1 MSTEDII
8 YILQH
13 NSFLFQQNTLV
24 MSFLRTIGWGISKL
38 LIYFA
43 SATSSLFDAVFG
55 FLGFTDENGVL
66 GDFIKDFRPVVF
78 AILIVSIFALG
89 IILIVKHEK
98 KPQLLTN
105 ILMFVLVVTS
115 CGYVM
120 SLMNDVITAGKSAI
134 VGESSSDVAYETAA
148 TDIYDLVYI
157 DSQHSG
163 VSYLL
168 DHGDNE
174 KAAYDTYE
182 SFTNNDM
189 DLLDI
194 NEILNYNSS
203 KYGLSDDV
211 KSVLKQKLIYFHGL
225 PLSLEE
231 VYAGFGINFDDTAN
245 WFNEFY
251 YRYSVDFIPLWIS
264 MISLIIIYIVMAY
277 KVFRL
282 IFELGVMRIIALVTS
297 ANLSGGQ
304 KTVKTLDS
312 IKNSYIVILVCC
324 LLIRFYQLACTAM
337 NDVTPI
343 SNNGIIKALCRLF
356 LAFAVIDGPNLIEWL
371 FGIDAGLKSGVG
383 RILAAWHIGKGVG
396 YAAGRAVGKT
406 GRVFGKMFG
415 ADKEK
420 GSTDIFNKGSG
431 DDKTSGMDRK
441 SPNPN
446 PTSPTSPTS
455 PDKGGGA
462 ASIGADAVIN
472 DTGAAAGYGTI
483 DPDETKSKDLSGW
496 FKKEKELEESASV
509 LRSGSPSGAESSISA
524 MQPDN
529 NPLSRDAYGN
539 EDRADEVL
547 SMMDKH
553 TYSENGGGTSG
564 IGKSDVRANPYEGS
578 IFKDRSGGSKP
589 ERPVINKA
597 QGTDTAERKVP
608 RITKGNENIRKSQFK
623 GTSGYKKIK
632 EKPMELRNFNRGANK
647 DKPFNTDTS
656 SNNSNKGRDLK

>member
-24 MSFLRTIGWGISKL
+24 ISFLRTIGWGISRL

-157 DSQHSG
+157 DSQHGS
-163 VSYLL
+163 VNYLL

-174 KAAYDTYE
+174 KVAYDTYE

-324 LLIRFYQLACTAM
+324 LLIRFYQMACAAM

-343 SNNGIIKALCRLF
+343 ANNGIIKALCRLF

-371 FGIDAGLKSGVG
+371 FGIDAGLQSGVG

-396 YAAGRAVGKT
+396 YAAGRAVKKT

-415 ADKEK
+415 ADMGK
-420 GSTDIFNKGSG
+420 GSTDVFNKGSG

-441 SPNPN
+441 SPDPN
-446 PTSPTSPTS
+446 PTSPTSP
-455 PDKGGGA
+455 DKSGGA
-462 ASIGADAVIN
+462 ASIGADAVMN
-472 DTGAAAGYGTI
+472 DTGQTVDYRTTNPDGTNN
-483 DPDETKSKDLSGW
+483 KDLSGW
-496 FKKEKELEESASV
+496 FEKEKELEESASV

-539 EDRADEVL
+539 AERADEAL

-553 TYSENGGGTSG
+553 TYSENLNGTSG
-564 IGKSDVRANPYEGS
+564 IGKTDVRANPYEGS
-578 IFKDRSGGSKP
+578 IFKDRSVGSKLKS
-589 ERPVINKA
+589 PVINKA
-597 QGTDTAERKVP
+597 QGTDTAARKEI
-608 RITKGNENIRKSQFK
+608 RIAKGNENIRKSRFK

-632 EKPMELRNFNRGANK
+632 EKPMELRNFNRGTNK
-647 DKPFNTDTS
+647 DKPFKTDTS
-656 SNNSNKGRDLK
+656 SNISNKGRNRE

>member
-8 YILQH
+8 YILQN

-24 MSFLRTIGWGISKL
+24 MSFLRTIGWGISRL

-78 AILIVSIFALG
+78 AILIVSVFALG

-312 IKNSYIVILVCC
+312 IKNSYIVMLVCC

-371 FGIDAGLKSGVG
+371 FGIDAGLQSGVG

-420 GSTDIFNKGSG
+420 GSTDIFNKESE

-441 SPNPN
+441 APNPN

-472 DTGAAAGYGTI
+472 DTGGAAGYGTI
-483 DPDETKSKDLSGW
+483 NPDGAKSKELSGW
-496 FKKEKELEESASV
+496 IEKEKELEESASV

-524 MQPDN
+524 AQPDGTS
-529 NPLSRDAYGN
+529 LSRDAYGN
-539 EDRADEVL
+539 AGRTDEVL

-553 TYSENGGGTSG
+553 TYSENLNGTSG
-564 IGKSDVRANPYEGS
+564 IGKSDVRANPYEGA

-589 ERPVINKA
+589 ESPVINKA
-597 QGTDTAERKVP
+597 QGTDTAARKSPV
-608 RITKGNENIRKSQFK
+608 TKGNENIRKSRFK

-632 EKPMELRNFNRGANK
+632 EKPMELRNFNRGTNK
-647 DKPFNTDTS
+647 DKPFKTDTS
-656 SNNSNKGRDLK
+656 SNTSNKGRDRR